1 MEISKKERILNIV
14 FTCVIFV
21 LMSMTYFGTLFGDL
35 IEQASNVPGYPN
47 ASFGFF
53 GTNGL
58 IKTIQNFFETIQNTS
73 GMPSDVLRDYIQGMF
88 SYFVVFFAYIVVA
101 IIMTVFF
108 IISIVR
114 GVQVLSNKRSS
125 KDFFGTY
132 TKFVFPFFNFVMIVF
147 LCFWRERT
155 ITSGIAT
162 FSVTVGL
169 GSGLTMALVA
179 SFIGLSVLIAGK
191 FLYPSKRSLIVRI
204 FSSVMIVLATVVLVY
219 VFIDGVQYTSL
230 DLMQKDKTTVFRI
243 FSQVIS
249 ANSISELQQGILK
262 MSIGIMGFVLTIIGV
277 NSFVRN
283 ICFDEFEINEERYLK
298 VGRKFNTAQHSMV
311 QAILAFAFT
320 TVGLLLSTIM
330 YCSLYYTPETVYH
343 VSTMPV
349 VVIIMLSIVL
359 GFAIANKCIDHSGE
373 EQPAKVEPEP
383 KAE

>member
-1 MEISKKERILNIV
+1 MEISKKERILNII

-21 LMSMTYFGTLFGDL
+21 TITMTYFGTLFGNL
-35 IEQASNVPGYPN
+35 VEVNSNYHGLST
-47 ASFGFF
+47 SFSFF
-53 GTNGL
+53 GTNSV
-58 IKTIQNFFETIQNTS
+58 IKQIQNFFEFIQNTS
-73 GMPSDVLRDYIQGMF
+73 GVPTEIINQYIQSMF
-88 SYFVVFFAYIVVA
+88 GWFVIFIAYIVVA

-108 IISIVR
+108 IMTIIR
-114 GVQVLSNKRSS
+114 GAQVLANKRSS
-125 KDFFGTY
+125 KDLFATY
-132 TKFVFPFFNFVMIVF
+132 AKFIFPFFNFVMIVL
-147 LCFWRERT
+147 LCFWSHT
-155 ITSGIAT
+155 TLSQSGITYYADT
-162 FSVTVGL
+162 SI
-169 GSGLTMALVA
+169 GSGLVMGLVA

-191 FLYPSKRSLIVRI
+191 FLYPSKRPLIVRI

-219 VFIDGVQYTSL
+219 VFIDGVQYTTL
-230 DLMQKDKTTVFRI
+230 DLTGKTESTVFKI
-243 FSQVIS
+243 FSQVITAS
-249 ANSISELQQGILK
+249 SISELQQGILK
-262 MSIGIMGFVLTIIGV
+262 MSIGIMGFVLTVIGV

-320 TVGLLLSTIM
+320 TVGLLLCTIM

>member
-1 MEISKKERILNIV
+1 
-14 FTCVIFV
+14 
-21 LMSMTYFGTLFGDL
+21 MTYFGTLFGNLVEISSSNADL
-35 IEQASNVPGYPN
+35 SRSY
-47 ASFGFF
+47 SFF
-53 GTNGL
+53 GTNSV
-58 IKTIQNFFETIQNTS
+58 IKQIQNFFEFIQNTS
-73 GMPSDVLRDYIQGMF
+73 GVPTDIINQYIQSMF
-88 SYFVVFFAYIVVA
+88 GWFVIFIAYIVVA

-108 IISIVR
+108 IMTIIR
-114 GVQVLSNKRSS
+114 GAQVLANKRSS
-125 KDFFGTY
+125 KDLFATY
-132 TKFVFPFFNFVMIVF
+132 AKFVFPFFNFVMIVL
-147 LCFWRERT
+147 LCFWSHT
-155 ITSGIAT
+155 TLSQSGIT
-162 FSVTVGL
+162 YYGDTSI
-169 GSGLTMALVA
+169 GSGLVMGLVA

-191 FLYPSKRSLIVRI
+191 FLYPSKRPLIVRI
-204 FSSVMIVLATVVLVY
+204 FSSAMIVLSTIVLVY
-219 VFIDGVQYTSL
+219 VFIDGVKYTSL
-230 DLMQKDKTTVFRI
+230 DLTVKTESTVFKI
-243 FSQVIS
+243 FSQVITAS
-249 ANSISELQQGILK
+249 SISELQQGILK

-298 VGRKFNTAQHSMV
+298 VGRNFNTAQHSMV

-330 YCSLYYTPETVYH
+330 YCSLYYTPATVYH

>member
-1 MEISKKERILNIV
+1 MKISKKERILNII

-21 LMSMTYFGTLFGDL
+21 VMTMTYFGTLFGDL
-35 IEQASNVPGYPN
+35 VEISSNYYGY
-47 ASFGFF
+47 SRSYSFF
-53 GTNGL
+53 GANGL
-58 IKTIQNFFETIQNTS
+58 IKQIQDFFEFIQNTHEL
-73 GMPSDVLRDYIQGMF
+73 PTDVINNYIQNMF
-88 SYFVVFFAYIVVA
+88 GWFVTFFAYIVVA

-108 IISIVR
+108 IISIIR
-114 GVQVLSNKRSS
+114 GIQVLANKRSS
-125 KDFFGTY
+125 KDLFASY
-132 TKFVFPFFNFVMIVF
+132 TKFVFPFFNFVMIVL
-147 LCFWRERT
+147 LCFWSKAT
-155 ITSGIAT
+155 YSDLGLMYYADTSI
-162 FSVTVGL
+162 
-169 GSGLTMALVA
+169 GSGLVLGIVA

-191 FLYPSKRSLIVRI
+191 FLYPSKRPLIVRI
-204 FSSVMIVLATVVLVY
+204 FSSIMIILATIILIY
-219 VFIDGVQYTSL
+219 VFIDGVKYTSL
-230 DLMQKDKTTVFRI
+230 DLTIKSESTVFKI
-243 FSQVIS
+243 FTQVITAS
-249 ANSISELQQGILK
+249 SISEVQQGVLK

-320 TVGLLLSTIM
+320 TVGLILSTWM

-343 VSTMPV
+343 VSSMPV
-349 VVIIMLSIVL
+349 VVIIMLSIIL